1 MPTPPQHP
9 IANTQHP
16 ILSLL
21 ETEQRNPRTR
31 ELDTLST
38 SALVET
44 LHAENYLVADAVT
57 ETLPVV
63 AQVVDILAERMA
75 RGGDCFM
82 SARARAGV
90 WAYWMPASARQ
101 RLE

>member
-1 MPTPPQHP
+1 MNFFAPDKLMSTPPQHP
-9 IANTQHP
+9 TPNTQHP

-21 ETEQRNPRTR
+21 ETEQRNSRTM

-44 LHAENYLVADAVT
+44 LHAENYAVADAVT

-82 SARARAGV
+82 
-90 WAYWMPASARQ
+90 
-101 RLE
+101 